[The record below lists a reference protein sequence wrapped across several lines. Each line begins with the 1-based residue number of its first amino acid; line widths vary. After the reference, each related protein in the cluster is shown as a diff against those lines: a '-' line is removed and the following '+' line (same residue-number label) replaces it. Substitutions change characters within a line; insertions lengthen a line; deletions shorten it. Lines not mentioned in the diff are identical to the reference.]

1 MQNIADLFDSLQEHA
16 MNVAGLPEVTTAYDQ
31 VGAYDQDAINGFSD
45 HILNSV
51 AERSFSFLDRVQMCV
66 KPMA

>member
-1 MQNIADLFDSLQEHA
+1 
-16 MNVAGLPEVTTAYDQ
+16 
-31 VGAYDQDAINGFSD
+31 VGERLLSEEIRKPFP
-45 HILNSV
+45 ISV